1 MLKLPEDSTYIHKR
15 NMVNRYQ
22 IRPYEDIIYKLY
34 ASFLKQYQLEQKQ
47 IEKDSEMDELVEVC

>member
-34 ASFLKQYQLEQKQ
+34 ASFLKQY
-47 IEKDSEMDELVEVC
+47 